1 MSERHD
7 AYAGFAAH
15 YDLQGW
21 DWYAS
26 TYGERLF
33 RLLAEHGAA
42 GSRVLDAGCGTGTLG
57 LALAERGYRVTGV
70 DLSAAMLDVARRKD
84 AAGTVSWRRGDITR
98 FDIGETFDVVTCVA
112 DILNHLERLE
122 EWERAFE
129 RFAAHLRPGGLL
141 FFDAMTCL
149 GLERLDGFT
158 VKEAAGRALI
168 VGSIYEPSSR
178 RSTMKITSFI
188 PAPGGD
194 LFERASDTITE
205 WGQSVS
211 AVLETLGRAGFED
224 IRRPWAL
231 ADDPE
236 AEDRLAILARRS

>member
-1 MSERHD
+1 MTERHD

-33 RLLAEHGAA
+33 LLLEGHAPA
-42 GSRVLDAGCGTGTLG
+42 GSRVLDAGCGTGTLA
-57 LALAERGYRVTGV
+57 LALAARGYRVTGV
-70 DLSAAMLDVARRKD
+70 DLSGAMLDVARRKD
-84 AAGTVSWRRGDITR
+84 AAGAVSWRQGDVTR
-98 FDIGETFDVVTCVA
+98 LDLGETFDVVTCVA
-112 DILNHLERLE
+112 DILNHLETVE
-122 EWERAFE
+122 EWGRAFE
-129 RFAAHLRPGGLL
+129 RFAAHLRSGGRL

-158 VKEAAGRALI
+158 AKEAAGRALI

-188 PAPGGD
+188 TAPGSD

-205 WGQSVS
+205 WGQPVS
-211 AVLETLGRAGFED
+211 AVLETLGHAGFDD

-231 ADDPE
+231 ADDAE
-236 AEDRLAILARRS
+236 TEDRLAVLARRS